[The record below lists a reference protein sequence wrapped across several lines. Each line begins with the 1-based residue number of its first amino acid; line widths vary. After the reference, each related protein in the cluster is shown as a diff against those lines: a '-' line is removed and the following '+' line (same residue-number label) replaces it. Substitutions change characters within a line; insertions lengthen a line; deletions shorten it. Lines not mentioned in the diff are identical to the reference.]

1 MTSSPGKATQYTSHF
16 QTGYTLVPKK
26 KNMKAQI
33 NRKDEVKLSSD
44 VKDGH

>member
-26 KNMKAQI
+26 NMKAQI